1 MASKNIHAGEFPDQ
15 VLLDLGFEDGN
26 QVGLMVNNSTNT
38 KVSLI
43 EEIYLSESKAQYDK
57 IIELLETETT
67 NDLTQVKRAFILPMH
82 NVSTERL
89 KAALKEHKISVTND
103 YEKADFIIPHTNFYD
118 TYTQV
123 DNIPTNKLVF
133 KIYNGYFS
141 NEHRQAVSDY
151 HSDTGNNVILEKRA
165 LGDYSQYQIEYTSAP
180 YDSFCFSKMSIVL
193 AKMVE
198 DGELQVIETDTILNQ
213 SANRVPMTEELMED
227 LKKMIDNYD
236 PSDEELEM
244 AGKIIPTI
252 DPTGEPYLLYTYA
265 SFLDEKSYQYT
276 RNKDVQYWLRKYD
289 ISELSRCNAEQAIK
303 YFEAKDML
311 DSRCFRALEVQ
322 CRQEIQIHN
331 RELYT
336 FKVQVKPEYR
346 KYMK

>member
-1 MASKNIHAGEFPDQ
+1 MASKNIHIGEFPDQ
-15 VLLDLGFEDGN
+15 VVLDLGFEDGN
-26 QVGLMVNNSTNT
+26 QVGFMVTN
-38 KVSLI
+38 LAEI

-57 IIELLETETT
+57 IKELLKTETT
-67 NDLTQVKRAFILPMH
+67 SDLTSVKKAFILPMH

-89 KAALKEHKISVTND
+89 KAALKEHKITVTND

-123 DNIPTNKLVF
+123 DNIPQTKMMFKL
-133 KIYNGYFS
+133 YNGYFS
-141 NEHRQAVSDY
+141 NDHRSAVADY
-151 HSDTGNNVILEKRA
+151 HSDTGNNVILDKRS
-165 LGDYSQYQIEYTSAP
+165 LGDHSQYQLDYTSAP
-180 YDSFCFSKMSIVL
+180 YDSYCFSKMSIVL

-227 LKKMIDNYD
+227 LKKMIDGYD
-236 PSDEELEM
+236 VSDEELEM

-252 DPTGEPYLLYTYA
+252 DPTGEPFLLYTY
-265 SFLDEKSYQYT
+265 SCFLDNKSYHYN
-276 RNKDVQYWLRKYD
+276 RNKDVQYWLQKH
-289 ISELSRCNAEQAIK
+289 EVHALSSFNAERAIK
-303 YFEAKDML
+303 YFEDKDML
-311 DSRCFRALEVQ
+311 DSRCFRALEVL